1 MKPFAKALSL
11 IATSVLLT
19 AFAASAT
26 AQGTYPDRPI
36 KLVVGFSPGGLSDTM
51 ARAIAVEMSDSIG
64 QPVVVENRTG
74 AGSTIAG
81 DYVAKSDPDGYT
93 VWLQDMTNHAIN
105 STLYKNLPYDSLKD
119 FTPVTFIAMSPLVVI
134 TNPEQGA
141 ESIQQLVEMIKA
153 EPGKYSYASAGA
165 GTGNHLGA
173 EMLKAQSGLDVVHV
187 PYKGSTPSVVSVLS
201 GDTLFS
207 LVTVPSSLQHIE
219 SGGLRAL
226 AVTTPN
232 RVSALPDLP
241 TLVESGHDVEIASV
255 SGILLPAG
263 ASADV
268 VARLHEEF
276 AKATET
282 ESVRQVY
289 AQIGAERLIVSP
301 EEMGAR
307 MKSDIEKFAPL
318 VEAAGV
324 KVE

>member
-1 MKPFAKALSL
+1 
-11 IATSVLLT
+11 
-19 AFAASAT
+19 
-26 AQGTYPDRPI
+26 
-36 KLVVGFSPGGLSDTM
+36 
-51 ARAIAVEMSDSIG
+51 
-64 QPVVVENRTG
+64 
-74 AGSTIAG
+74 
-81 DYVAKSDPDGYT
+81 
-93 VWLQDMTNHAIN
+93 
-105 STLYKNLPYDSLKD
+105 
-119 FTPVTFIAMSPLVVI
+119 
-134 TNPEQGA
+134 
-141 ESIQQLVEMIKA
+141 MIKA

-268 VARLHEEF
+268 VAELHEEF

-282 ESVRQVY
+282 ESVRRCMPRSVPK
-289 AQIGAERLIVSP
+289 G
-301 EEMGAR
+301 
-307 MKSDIEKFAPL
+307 
-318 VEAAGV
+318 
-324 KVE
+324 